1 MSHKNIIGIDNGLD
15 GGCCA
20 LDASSGRVLD
30 ILPMPNTKFA
40 GRREIDPEAL
50 LKWILIWKDPLV
62 AMEEPLHYAATLQ
75 SMRSMS
81 ISFGKLIGICSAA
94 DIPFVR
100 VQVPDWHKK
109 ILGEKIPKGL
119 TKSYALDK
127 ASLFW
132 PTQNWCVGKSKVPHD
147 GIVDAALIAKYANEN
162 NIQEPNRGQ
171 RNVRKTRRAR

>member
-1 MSHKNIIGIDNGLD
+1 
-15 GGCCA
+15 
-20 LDASSGRVLD
+20 
-30 ILPMPNTKFA
+30 MPNTKFA

-50 LKWILIWKDPLV
+50 LKWIRIWKDPLV

-162 NIQEPNRGQ
+162 NIQEPNRRQ